1 MGKMRLREGDLPEGE
16 QTGTGV
22 QIGPNA
28 EPECFPQRPQG
39 KATTSTA
46 VGTVYSAND
55 SLGLARQLGWPEP
68 EPQGR
73 AGDAE
78 GSIPGSQKDRW
89 VQPPPR
95 QVDHS
100 AVWEKQGSQEREEG
114 LEQEGAAL
122 SLSWVLPL
130 SKPPLISTPWA
141 PNCKMED
148 QMG

>member
-1 MGKMRLREGDLPEGE
+1 MGKVRLRKGDLPEGE
-16 QTGTGV
+16 WTRTGI

-28 EPECFPQRPQG
+28 EPECFLQGPQR
-39 KATTSTA
+39 KATTSTTA
-46 VGTVYSAND
+46 GTVCSAND
-55 SLGLARQLGWPEP
+55 SPGLARQLGWPEP

-89 VQPPPR
+89 VQPAPR

-100 AVWEKQGSQEREEG
+100 AVWENQGSQEREEG
-114 LEQEGAAL
+114 LEWEAAAL
-122 SLSWVLPL
+122 FLSWVLPL
-130 SKPPLISTPWA
+130 SKPPLISVPWA
-141 PNCKMED
+141 PICKMED